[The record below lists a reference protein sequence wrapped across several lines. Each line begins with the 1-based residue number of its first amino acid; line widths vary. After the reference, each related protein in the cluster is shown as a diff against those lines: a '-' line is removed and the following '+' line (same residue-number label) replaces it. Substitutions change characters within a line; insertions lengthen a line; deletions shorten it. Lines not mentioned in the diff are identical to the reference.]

1 MKRIKVADA
10 LRGFS
15 LLGIFIAN
23 LLIFQFDLT
32 GQLYIDHFHLSP
44 FNHGVFNIINIL
56 FVGSFMPIF
65 AMLFGF
71 SMDKLYQSMKRKG
84 VKRPK
89 LKLFRRAFF
98 LMIIGGLHASYI
110 WGGDILFGYGFS
122 MLFVIPFIHMGKR
135 AFKYFT
141 LIIFGLLLV
150 LFIVM
155 PFSGDNGMQTT
166 PSKHDTANYVSK
178 ITKIYSE
185 GSYSD
190 IRHVDE
196 TVEDPKFAL
205 FEDQLGSIFFLL
217 IFILIPLMEV
227 PLFTL
232 GVYLSKSGW
241 FEKDALDWWS
251 SKLWIWI
258 IPLALIGKSAVL
270 WVHHPTIAENF
281 TEVFGIILAFGYM
294 SLFKY
299 MYQKLPQHFTFRGL
313 EHIGKMSLTFYL
325 IQSVIG
331 TMIFYGYGLGQFG
344 SDHVTMMFGIFIIL
358 YVLQVLVAS
367 WYQRH
372 WRYGPM
378 EYLLRMFTYWQLR
391 VGKKKHARHHS

>member
-1 MKRIKVADA
+1 
-10 LRGFS
+10 
-15 LLGIFIAN
+15 
-23 LLIFQFDLT
+23 
-32 GQLYIDHFHLSP
+32 
-44 FNHGVFNIINIL
+44 
-56 FVGSFMPIF
+56 
-65 AMLFGF
+65 
-71 SMDKLYQSMKRKG
+71 MDKLYQSMKRKG

-89 LKLFRRAFF
+89 LKLFRRAFPDDYWRF
-98 LMIIGGLHASYI
+98 TCILHMGWRYIIWL
-110 WGGDILFGYGFS
+110 WL

-258 IPLALIGKSAVL
+258 IP
-270 WVHHPTIAENF
+270 
-281 TEVFGIILAFGYM
+281 
-294 SLFKY
+294 
-299 MYQKLPQHFTFRGL
+299 
-313 EHIGKMSLTFYL
+313 
-325 IQSVIG
+325 
-331 TMIFYGYGLGQFG
+331 
-344 SDHVTMMFGIFIIL
+344 
-358 YVLQVLVAS
+358 
-367 WYQRH
+367 
-372 WRYGPM
+372 
-378 EYLLRMFTYWQLR
+378 
-391 VGKKKHARHHS
+391 